1 MTFQTAE
8 ASFDYLPTTKQS
20 IIDTLNNT
28 NRSIVNEMRNNPL
41 HTLQYYNALSLLL
54 SKVIVELES
63 RNIFDAPS
71 GWYYTFEVSNKNAR
85 LFLKHICS
93 VEDFDS
99 LAVSNKPLK
108 SVDYDE
114 CFSIINYPVKS
125 FSVEEYAKVAKTAPV
140 TVRQWIRRGK
150 LRSAFRVGGEWRI
163 PAISDIPTR
172 GYTPVT
178 YYVNC
183 EYVPLRLDTLSS
195 GIRIHNLT
203 IIPEGSGMFNIIAD
217 GRCLAFPPRL
227 FTDKERIEIEQVL
240 LSNPNISNS
249 ETVLRKCPE
258 IKEISHIIPVV
269 RTGDMRLPDGWD
281 KSLY

>member
-1 MTFQTAE
+1 MSSKSAETTFG
-8 ASFDYLPTTKQS
+8 YLPTTKQS
-20 IIDTLNNT
+20 VIETLNNA
-28 NRSIVNEMRNNPL
+28 NRSIVDEMRNNPL

-54 SKVIVELES
+54 SKVIVEIES

-71 GWYYTFEVSNKNAR
+71 EWYYTFEVANKNAR

-93 VEDFDS
+93 IEDSDS
-99 LAVSNKPLK
+99 LGESENPKKTVE
-108 SVDYDE
+108 YDE

-125 FSVEEYAKVAKTAPV
+125 FSVEEYAKVAKTEPV

-150 LRSAFRVGGEWRI
+150 LRSAFRIGGEWRI

-217 GRCLAFPPRL
+217 GRCLTFPPRL

-249 ETVLRKCPE
+249 ETVLRKWPE
-258 IKEISHIIPVV
+258 INEISHMIPVV
-269 RTGDMRLPDGWD
+269 RTGDMRLPDDWD
-281 KSLY
+281 KNLY